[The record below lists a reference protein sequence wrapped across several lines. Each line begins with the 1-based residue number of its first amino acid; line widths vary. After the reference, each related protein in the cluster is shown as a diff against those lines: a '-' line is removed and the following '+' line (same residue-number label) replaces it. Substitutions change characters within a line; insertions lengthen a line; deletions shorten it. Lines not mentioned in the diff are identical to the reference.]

1 MKLSLAI
8 NAAQINLDSEKLKKI
23 KINLNN
29 SKTIHRWV
37 PSDLLHITLLS
48 LGETENEK
56 IKELDIKIKSIIHS
70 HGTFELKLNGVSAY
84 PNLMDGRLLWIGVQN
99 SIPLRELQNE
109 LARSLISENVFNEDK
124 IFQPIL
130 PIVRLKNFKNV
141 SDMVSPYKNTDFG
154 KLKVEQLVLYDMIVG
169 GAFPI
174 YKLIKAYPINPNH
187 KKNQP
192 AFIAG

>member
-8 NAAQINLDSEKLKKI
+8 NAAQLNLDNEKLKKL

-29 SKTIHRWV
+29 SNTAHRWV
-37 PSDLLHITLLS
+37 PSDLFQITLLS

-56 IKELDIKIKSIIHS
+56 IIELDAKIKSIIHS
-70 HGTFELKLNGVSAY
+70 HGTFELKLNGISAY
-84 PNLMDGRLLWIGVQN
+84 PNQKEGRLLWIGAQN

-109 LARSLISENVFNEDK
+109 LAQSLISDNVYLEDK
-124 IFQPIL
+124 IFRPIL
-130 PIVRLKNFKNV
+130 PIVRLKNFIDV
-141 SDMVSPYKNTDFG
+141 SDMIIPYKNTDFG
-154 KLKVEQLVLYDMIVG
+154 KLIVEQLVLFDMIVG

-174 YKLIKAYPINPNH
+174 YKLIKAYPLTPNL

-192 AFIAG
+192 AVNAS